1 MLFKDLLLQCN
12 VEKITREI
20 MKLSEASESDYN
32 QILKRYKILIDELI
46 AQEEYTVM
54 ADKNFCFV
62 AVPIENCSE
71 KIKKTHNTD
80 VYVSLYSMDNITD
93 PYNTQIEE
101 MRNNNDF
108 SWFWGQFLGL
118 CVYEKSVARYGVDI
132 IVAGVLYYLT
142 YYDYIEKDI
151 KEIRDKLEK
160 ETDFSKTSQS
170 QFYRELLHSLRLAK
184 KTTLN

>member
-46 AQEEYTVM
+46 AREEYTVT

-80 VYVSLYSMDNITD
+80 VYVSLYSMDNIID
-93 PYNTQIEE
+93 PYNTQIPPVSYITIIS
-101 MRNNNDF
+101 RNTHYHNDNKKYQL
-108 SWFWGQFLGL
+108 SLN
-118 CVYEKSVARYGVDI
+118 
-132 IVAGVLYYLT
+132 LY
-142 YYDYIEKDI
+142 
-151 KEIRDKLEK
+151 
-160 ETDFSKTSQS
+160 
-170 QFYRELLHSLRLAK
+170 
-184 KTTLN
+184 